1 MSKTDTLAAS
11 FALSCQKWTFCAV
24 HSQNHVKTDT
34 LAALLPKSCQKWTPW
49 PLRGQ
54 KRTPSLLRFKNH
66 VQNGHRGYFVIKNG
80 HLISQNNVK
89 NGHLFCFLS
98 KFMSK
103 MDTVAALRPKLC
115 QKMDTLAASRLKLC
129 QKRTLWPLRGQNH
142 VKIGHLG
149 RFAAKTHPKMDRPL
163 RGHKP

>member
-1 MSKTDTLAAS
+1 MKSFSKTHD
-11 FALSCQKWTFCAV
+11 
-24 HSQNHVKTDT
+24 VK
-34 LAALLPKSCQKWTPW
+34 LIFSTPTISW
-49 PLRGQ
+49 PLRFQNHLKNGHLGHFVIKNGQ

-103 MDTVAALRPKLC
+103 MDTVAALRPKLR